1 MFAPANRGFSFT
13 TCGGQAFG
21 TALRGKE
28 DLNADYNGKKR

>member
-1 MFAPANRGFSFT
+1 MFAPANRGFSFAT
-13 TCGGQAFG
+13 YGGQAFC